1 MEKLQ
6 NNILSKRQSFR
17 LSILENITL
26 SMVLIPYITI
36 NISEKYH
43 VIAFLF
49 GIIFTVIYYLWI
61 DAVRGY
67 YNGDFLGR
75 ISGKNSILG
84 KIVSGVY
91 SFRYLLRGSL
101 IILFFGQVAR
111 EFIISNYDLIWIIVP
126 FFLTCIYGAVGGVER
141 RGRIGEILFA
151 WMIVPIIL
159 AAVLALKGIN
169 YYEIFNTEK
178 YMRGFWGRDIFDVFS
193 GAYFV
198 LLIMSNS
205 ELMLVN
211 KGIKNERKNNVIFHI
226 IVWQIISVCFAYVCV
241 VGVLGKGFVASK
253 SIASLNVLEAAE
265 FPGKIFKRLDYPIM
279 AFWIIGVFVL
289 ASGYLFWAKK
299 LAYNVA
305 KNKYSFLVTVI
316 FCVFFIY
323 AWYSEKTSKVLSF
336 YLFFIDFFIGVFIPM
351 IYVLTDIGKEKKERK
366 SGNKNIL
373 SYRAILATMVLFSA
387 SVFPLISVLFSN
399 IGGSK
404 SKSYQEKLDLV
415 NVSNIITG
423 EKKSSVENRDY
434 CLQMEV
440 QFSENKN
447 VYSFSLVD
455 VNNFQNENDGTGRL
469 TSFEADSLLDALE
482 SYKKSNGR
490 EIDLG
495 HLKQITL
502 YDVAKEDERDGVKLK
517 TGNNFNNVNTG
528 EEYKK
533 FIKETSLINQL
544 PKSVEIIYQN
554 GNNTDKNIL
563 RKLIKALYNGEGL

>member
-169 YYEIFNTEK
+169 YYEI
-178 YMRGFWGRDIFDVFS
+178 
-193 GAYFV
+193 
-198 LLIMSNS
+198 L
-205 ELMLVN
+205 
-211 KGIKNERKNNVIFHI
+211 HI
-226 IVWQIISVCFAYVCV
+226 N
-241 VGVLGKGFVASK
+241 L
-253 SIASLNVLEAAE
+253 SIA
-265 FPGKIFKRLDYPIM
+265 Y
-279 AFWIIGVFVL
+279 
-289 ASGYLFWAKK
+289 
-299 LAYNVA
+299 
-305 KNKYSFLVTVI
+305 
-316 FCVFFIY
+316 
-323 AWYSEKTSKVLSF
+323 
-336 YLFFIDFFIGVFIPM
+336 
-351 IYVLTDIGKEKKERK
+351 
-366 SGNKNIL
+366 
-373 SYRAILATMVLFSA
+373 
-387 SVFPLISVLFSN
+387 
-399 IGGSK
+399 
-404 SKSYQEKLDLV
+404 
-415 NVSNIITG
+415 
-423 EKKSSVENRDY
+423 
-434 CLQMEV
+434 
-440 QFSENKN
+440 
-447 VYSFSLVD
+447 
-455 VNNFQNENDGTGRL
+455 
-469 TSFEADSLLDALE
+469 
-482 SYKKSNGR
+482 
-490 EIDLG
+490 
-495 HLKQITL
+495 
-502 YDVAKEDERDGVKLK
+502 
-517 TGNNFNNVNTG
+517 
-528 EEYKK
+528 
-533 FIKETSLINQL
+533 
-544 PKSVEIIYQN
+544 
-554 GNNTDKNIL
+554 
-563 RKLIKALYNGEGL
+563 